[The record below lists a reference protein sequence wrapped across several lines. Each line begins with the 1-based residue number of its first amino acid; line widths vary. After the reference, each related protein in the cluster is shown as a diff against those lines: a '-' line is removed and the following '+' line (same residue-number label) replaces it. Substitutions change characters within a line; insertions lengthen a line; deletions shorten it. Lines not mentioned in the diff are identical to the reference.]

1 VRIAL
6 DPFMHR
12 HKPLPEVVAFAAS
25 AGYRYIELS
34 PREDFMPFY
43 VHPRADTADIQ
54 ALRKAL
60 GKHNVAIAA
69 LLIGDYAWASP
80 DENERRAA
88 VRYWTRA
95 LEIAVELEC
104 ETLAAEFGGNPIEP
118 RACEAAFW
126 RSLDELVPRCI
137 ELGLTLAIE
146 PHPYNFV
153 EQNDAAVN
161 LIKAI
166 GSPHVR
172 YLYCVP
178 HTFHM
183 GGEVEAMIRY
193 AAPVLAHVHVADTY
207 DATASSGLRFIV
219 NPHGAVVRVH
229 QHMNIGRGDVPWET
243 VFGTLASIDFDG
255 ILTCCVYGEEDTADY
270 SAGFMMTKV
279 QEYLALFSRDE
290 P

>member
-6 DPFMHR
+6 DPYMQR
-12 HKPLPEVVAFAAS
+12 QLALPDVVAFAAA
-25 AGYRYIELS
+25 AGYEYIELS
-34 PREDFMPFY
+34 PRDDFMPFY
-43 VHPRADTADIQ
+43 VHPRAGRAEIQVLRQ
-54 ALRKAL
+54 ALA
-60 GKHNVAIAA
+60 KHQIAVAS

-80 DENERRAA
+80 DEEERQAA
-88 VRYWTRA
+88 VRYWLRA
-95 LEIAVELEC
+95 FEIAVDLEC
-104 ETLAAEFGGNPIEP
+104 DTLAAEFGGNPIEP
-118 RACEAAFW
+118 RPCEAAFW
-126 RSLDELVPRCI
+126 RSLDVLLPRCS
-137 ELGLTLAIE
+137 ELGLTLTIE

-153 EQNDAAVN
+153 EQNNAAVD

-166 GSPHVR
+166 DSPHVK

-183 GGEVEAMIRY
+183 GGELESMIRY

-243 VFGTLASIDFDG
+243 VFSTLAAVKFDG
-255 ILTCCVYGEEDTADY
+255 IMTCCVYGEEDSADE
-270 SAGFMMTKV
+270 SAGFMLEKV
-279 QEYLALFSRDE
+279 NAYIASCSPGDD
-290 P
+290 